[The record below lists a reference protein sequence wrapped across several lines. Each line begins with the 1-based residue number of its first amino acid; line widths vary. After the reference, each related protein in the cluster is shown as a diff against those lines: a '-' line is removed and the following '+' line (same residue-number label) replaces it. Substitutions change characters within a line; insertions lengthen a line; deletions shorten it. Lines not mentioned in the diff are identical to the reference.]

1 MSSQPTFLD
10 KPETALAVL
19 QSLPCAVVDARG
31 RIVEVNAPFAEKLNR
46 PASVLIGVDLVEMLR
61 GVSTDQARSTGANCF
76 HLKSA
81 EEECWV
87 RLDQTPIT
95 GSLRELVMLTDV
107 TKEWRAL
114 TTMVGSTQSR
124 DRVLTDAEIGT
135 WRFDPDAELYD
146 FSNEISLGHTAL
158 TKVPLATLKKIQH
171 PDDMAKDADVRE
183 RLTQQG
189 GSAVGEMRYRD
200 ADGGWKTLR
209 VHYRSGRK
217 LPSGRYEMFGVSQN
231 VTELARARDQADLIS
246 ERLELAMAAGNAG
259 VYEIDMST
267 GQMWSS
273 DQFKALVGAEALERT
288 KINPFG
294 LYMDEEQGNVRES
307 WDRVVKSSNVEGLDT
322 RIYRPDGMGRWVRV
336 YTRVQ
341 RDGTGRPTRAVGLM
355 LDIHSH
361 KMQELALVDAKKLA
375 EAATIAKSAFLAT
388 MSHEIRTPLNGI
400 LGMAQVLQADKLTEA
415 QSERVT
421 IISESGQTLMA
432 LLNDVLDISKI
443 EAGKLEIAR
452 MDGDLELTVERV
464 RQLFQTRAAER
475 GLTVSLEVSETLPKR
490 LNYDAVRVR
499 QCVSNLLSNA
509 IKFTE
514 HGRITVRLGAEK
526 QADGAWAVQITV
538 ADTGIGMDKATMDRL
553 FAHFTQADASITRR
567 FGGTGL
573 GLAITR
579 QLARLMGGDVHVV
592 SRLGEGSTFRFTFS
606 ASEAA
611 AVAAPAA
618 DEGEAPAEAPVETT
632 MKQAMGARVLLVD
645 DNAVNRNVVKLFMAP
660 LGPRITEAVNGQDAL
675 DKLAAQEFDIVL
687 LDIHM
692 PVMDGTQTIRHIRS
706 SDAPW
711 RDIPVIAL
719 TADAMS
725 GDRER
730 FIAMGMSDYLS
741 KPIDARELAS
751 KYVNLL
757 QGKTPASAIKAA

>member
-1 MSSQPTFLD
+1 MSSQPSFLD
-10 KPETALAVL
+10 NPETALAVL
-19 QSLPCAVVDARG
+19 QSLPCAVVDSRG
-31 RIVEVNAPFAEKLNR
+31 RVIEVNAPFAEKLNR

-61 GVSTDQARSTGANCF
+61 GVSVDQARSTGADCF
-76 HLKSA
+76 HLRTA
-81 EEECWV
+81 EIECWI
-87 RLDQTPIT
+87 RLDRVSIAN
-95 GSLRELVMLTDV
+95 GARELVMLSDV
-107 TKEWRAL
+107 SREWRAL
-114 TTMVGSTQSR
+114 STMVVAMHTR
-124 DRVLTDAEIGT
+124 DNVLTDAEIGT
-135 WRFDPDAELYD
+135 WRFDPDTELYD
-146 FSNEISLGHTAL
+146 FSNEISLGHSEL
-158 TKVPLATLKKIQH
+158 KKVPLATLRKIQH
-171 PDDMAKDADVRE
+171 PDDMAKDADVRD
-183 RLTQQG
+183 RLTKKG
-189 GSAVGEMRYRD
+189 GTASGEMRYRD

-209 VHYRSGRK
+209 VHYRSGRQ
-217 LPSGRYEMFGVSQN
+217 LPSGKFEMFGVSQN
-231 VTELARARDQADLIS
+231 VTELARARDQADLVS
-246 ERLELAMAAGNAG
+246 ERLELAMAAGSAG

-267 GQMWSS
+267 GQQWSS
-273 DQFKALVGAEALERT
+273 DQFKALVGADAMERAKT
-288 KINPFG
+288 NPFG
-294 LYMDEEQGNVRES
+294 LYMDEEQATVRES

-322 RIYRPDGMGRWVRV
+322 RIYRPDGVGRWVRV
-336 YTRVQ
+336 FTRVQ

-361 KMQELALVDAKKLA
+361 KMQELALVEAKKLA
-375 EAATIAKSAFLAT
+375 EAATVAKSAFLAT

-400 LGMAQVLQADKLTEA
+400 LGMAQVLQADQLTDA
-415 QSERVT
+415 QKERVT

-443 EAGKLEIAR
+443 EAGKLDIAR
-452 MDGDLELTVERV
+452 VDGDLQLTVERV
-464 RQLFQTRAAER
+464 RQLFQSRAAER
-475 GLTVSLEVSETLPKR
+475 GLAVSLEVSDNLPKR

-526 QADGAWAVQITV
+526 QADGAWTVQITV
-538 ADTGIGMDKATMDRL
+538 ADTGIGMDRATMDRL
-553 FAHFTQADASITRR
+553 FAHFTQADATITRR

-592 SRLGEGSTFRFTFS
+592 SRPGEGSTFRFTF
-606 ASEAA
+606 AA
-611 AVAAPAA
+611 AEGAAAAPVA
-618 DEGEAPAEAPVETT
+618 DEGEAPAAPVETT
-632 MKQAMGARVLLVD
+632 LKQAMGARVLLVD
-645 DNAVNRNVVKLFMAP
+645 DNAVNRNVVKLFMAS

-675 DKLAAQEFDIVL
+675 DKLAAQDFDIVL
-687 LDIHM
+687 LDVHM
-692 PVMDGTQTIRHIRS
+692 PVMDGMEAIKRIRS

-730 FIAMGMSDYLS
+730 FLAMGMSDYLS

-757 QGKTPASAIKAA
+757 QGKKPGASTRAA